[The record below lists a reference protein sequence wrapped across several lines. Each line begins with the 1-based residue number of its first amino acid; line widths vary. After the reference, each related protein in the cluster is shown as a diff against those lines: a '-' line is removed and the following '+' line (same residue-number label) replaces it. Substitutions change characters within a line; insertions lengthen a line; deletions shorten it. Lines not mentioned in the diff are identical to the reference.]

1 MDTMTSG
8 NDIGNTTVSIEVI
21 NKIARLTTL
30 SIEGVSRMSSCRE
43 RIEQWL
49 ASDDCKGVKVQLR
62 NETVYVDVYVVL
74 ESDMNVREISR
85 EIQSRVTRTIEEMI
99 GMNVGSVNVHIMD
112 IDFKV

>member
-30 SIEGVSRMSSCRE
+30 SIEGVSRMSNCRE
-43 RIEQWL
+43 RIEKWL

-99 GMNVGSVNVHIMD
+99 GMKVGSVNVHIMD